1 MINANRVY
9 LYMFAHHCI
18 WVFAHAL
25 YKYVKLS
32 SVATF
37 AAPCTACGM
46 WSGHSRCGEN
56 LLLELLALIH
66 CNRACMGGLSCSCE
80 YACVNSGA
88 CETGDQFKL
97 SARTIQQVVAITLEC
112 ESAQGDGVGLASMGV

>member
-1 MINANRVY
+1 MHFNVCLIVHTHSMWVLHMLYIITHDQY
-9 LYMFAHHCI
+9 LYMFVHHCI
-18 WVFAHAL
+18 WVFTHVL
-25 YKYVKLS
+25 YKYVKLG

-56 LLLELLALIH
+56 LLLELLALIR

-80 YACVNSGA
+80 CV
-88 CETGDQFKL
+88 CEQWCL
-97 SARTIQQVVAITLEC
+97 
-112 ESAQGDGVGLASMGV
+112 